1 MPVKTIYPK
10 VPTSS
15 VVALYCGLFPLFKHS
30 FRRAQ
35 KAASDAL
42 SGWIVYQNPYRGS
55 RWLRTLHSP
64 VNGRNLGKSNRLF
77 TNRSEQPPGTLPGCL
92 SHRRL
97 MGLPSIR
104 RASHFCYFSL
114 CFGPGPNIQLGSLD
128 GGGASIVSS
137 LADLASLSVNM
148 FLLMATLRAMAEGRS
163 TGLVTP
169 EAGYDVICSTLDF
182 AQASFGL
189 VGTLFLA
196 TAAIKASG
204 MARVAGWFLLIGL
217 PISFLQVAEVG
228 LHAPWTGIVDRWVTP
243 VDEIIQHVVIGIALC
258 AVLRRRLETRIPATG
273 RRQPASSGSGPQCV
287 LQRLQPI
294 RHR

>member
-1 MPVKTIYPK
+1 M
-10 VPTSS
+10 
-15 VVALYCGLFPLFKHS
+15 
-30 FRRAQ
+30 
-35 KAASDAL
+35 
-42 SGWIVYQNPYRGS
+42 
-55 RWLRTLHSP
+55 
-64 VNGRNLGKSNRLF
+64 
-77 TNRSEQPPGTLPGCL
+77 
-92 SHRRL
+92 
-97 MGLPSIR
+97 
-104 RASHFCYFSL
+104 
-114 CFGPGPNIQLGSLD
+114 

-148 FLLMATLRAMAEGRS
+148 FFLMATLRAMAEGKS

-228 LHAPWTGIVDRWVTP
+228 LHTPWTAIVDRWVTP

-273 RRQPASSGSGPQCV
+273 RRQPASSGPQCV
-287 LQRLQPI
+287 LQRLRPV